1 MRKELTEL
9 AWQCLIA
16 EARFFEKEIMPAYSK
31 AVMDHITD
39 LISQESLK
47 SDEEDER

>member
-1 MRKELTEL
+1 MRKKLTEL
-9 AWQCLIA
+9 AWKHLVA

>member
-9 AWQCLIA
+9 AWKHLVS

-31 AVMDHITD
+31 AVMEHIGD
-39 LISQESLK
+39 LVVREALK
-47 SDEEDER
+47 TKEDEQ